1 MCVSMNDYIT
11 NNWNSIRLKVLKVCR
26 NHPNADDLLNDLY
39 VSLMNKTE
47 KTHLSLLENNKV
59 DNWFTY
65 SAYIQYN
72 SATSPFFK
80 QYVKLGRQSSEI
92 EDWRDGSTEE
102 DENIKLIRL
111 QMIEDVIEELDWYDK
126 EIANRILI
134 KGETQSSV
142 ASHFNINRKYI
153 SNDIKRIKGFI
164 KQRIDVLW
172 KQ

>member
-1 MCVSMNDYIT
+1 MSKEEIE
-11 NNWNSIRLKVLKVCR
+11 
-26 NHPNADDLLNDLY
+26 A
-39 VSLMNKTE
+39 
-47 KTHLSLLENNKV
+47 
-59 DNWFTY
+59 
-65 SAYIQYN
+65 
-72 SATSPFFK
+72 
-80 QYVKLGRQSSEI
+80 EI